1 MTRPTATSSGPLAP
15 PEPSTPEPAS
25 PPGTGAVLDLQQHE
39 PPGDPVCS
47 ARRCREHAVWALRWN
62 NPRLHTPERRKTWL
76 ACDQHREHLT
86 EFLQLRGF
94 LRDVLPLEDLVEGRA
109 SAVV

>member
-1 MTRPTATSSGPLAP
+1 MTTPTGPTVLSPLPLSVRPADGPGAAHVAP
-15 PEPSTPEPAS
+15 GARPESE
-25 PPGTGAVLDLQQHE
+25 QHE

-76 ACDQHREHLT
+76 ACDEHREHLS
-86 EFLQLRGF
+86 EFLSLRGF
-94 LRDVLPLEDLVEGRA
+94 LRDVEPMVDVRDA
-109 SAVV
+109 TA